1 MDAAKISQIILE
13 DRRQWQLLIAVLDA
27 HSDKPLHGTPAN
39 PWKSQDIYAHLARW
53 LERSNG
59 HMNAYIHGHN
69 LSTTINNPEELNSLW
84 QMEDSHMSLAEA
96 RTKANQ
102 AFEERIRILR
112 SIPPEKW
119 DFKLEK
125 IAAYDGAE
133 HYKAHRN
140 YIKLD

>member
-1 MDAAKISQIILE
+1 MEAVKVSQLILE
-13 DRRQWQLLIAVLDA
+13 DRRQWQLLVAVLDA
-27 HSDKPLHGTPAN
+27 HSDKPLHGNPAT
-39 PWKSQDIYAHLARW
+39 PWKSQDVYAHLARW

-59 HMNAYIHGHN
+59 HMIAYIHGHN
-69 LSTTINNPEELNSLW
+69 LSTTNDNPEELNSLW
-84 QMEDSHMSLAEA
+84 QMEDSHMSLTEA

-102 AFEERIRILR
+102 AFEERIRILH

>member
-1 MDAAKISQIILE
+1 MDAVKISQLILE
-13 DRRQWQLLIAVLDA
+13 DRRQWQLLVAVLDA
-27 HSDKPLHGTPAN
+27 HSDKPLHGTSAN
-39 PWKSQDIYAHLARW
+39 PWKSQDVYAHLARW
-53 LERSNG
+53 LEHSNRD
-59 HMNAYIHGHN
+59 MTAYIHGHN
-69 LSTTINNPEELNSLW
+69 LSPTISNPEELNSLW
-84 QMEDSHMSLAEA
+84 RMEDCHMSLIEA
-96 RTKANQ
+96 RTKATQ
-102 AFEERIRILR
+102 AFEERIRILH